1 MRDRKIRPEVVMR
14 LAEEIPKKHKRKQV
28 PKEFLDMFLKRKREF
43 QAQRRKYY
51 WGSDEHQMA
60 LPFICRKTKPKTD
73 L

>member
-1 MRDRKIRPEVVMR
+1 MKEAER
-14 LAEEIPKKHKRKQV
+14 LKKLKRKPV

-60 LPFICRKTKPKTD
+60 LPLYMSKD
-73 L
+73 

>member
-1 MRDRKIRPEVVMR
+1 MRDRKIRPDRVMKEAER
-14 LAEEIPKKHKRKQV
+14 LKKLKRKPV

-60 LPFICRKTKPKTD
+60 LPLYMSKD
-73 L
+73 

>member
-14 LAEEIPKKHKRKQV
+14 LAEEIPKRHKRKPV

-51 WGSDEHQMA
+51 WGSDEHQIA
-60 LPFICRKTKPKTD
+60 LPLYMSKD
-73 L
+73 

>member
-1 MRDRKIRPEVVMR
+1 MRNRKIRPEVVMR
-14 LAEEIPKKHKRKQV
+14 LAEEIPNKHKRKPGTQGI
-28 PKEFLDMFLKRKREF
+28 LDMFLKRKREF

-51 WGSDEHQMA
+51 WGYDEHQMA

>member
-1 MRDRKIRPEVVMR
+1 MRDRKIRPDRVMKEAER
-14 LAEEIPKKHKRKQV
+14 LKKLKRKPV

-60 LPFICRKTKPKTD
+60 LPLYISKD
-73 L
+73 